1 MGPEWHESLLERAQT
16 LSVAESCTGGLL
28 GAAIT
33 ERAGSSAYFLGGALT
48 YSNELKKAL
57 LDVPQ
62 EVLETHG
69 AVSAEC
75 ARAMAF
81 GVQKLTGS
89 DWALS
94 VTGIAGPG
102 GATPGKPVGL
112 VFLGLAGPDRLEARE
127 HRFQGDRQGVR
138 ESSVREALAWLR
150 EALA

>member
-1 MGPEWHESLLERAQT
+1 MRTLHELLLERGQT

-28 GAAIT
+28 GAALT

-48 YSNELKKAL
+48 YSNELKHAL
-57 LDVPQ
+57 LEIPQ
-62 EVLETHG
+62 SVLETHG
-69 AVSAEC
+69 AVSPEC

-81 GVQKLTGS
+81 GVRKLTGS

-102 GATPGKPVGL
+102 GATETRPVGL
-112 VFLGLAGPDRLEARE
+112 VYVGLAGPDRLEARE
-127 HRFQGDRQGVR
+127 FRFEGDRAEVR
-138 ESSVREALAWLR
+138 RRSVESALAWLE